1 MNTYANV
8 VARPR
13 EGGQGVDPTGDGIDP
28 IATTLIQLGEAKG
41 AARQL
46 EGDCVDV
53 ARGGTD
59 PSTPMLV
66 KPGEMKGAAR
76 RRDRRAPTASIW
88 LETASI

>member
-13 EGGQGVDPTGDGIDP
+13 EGGQGVDPTGDGIDL
-28 IATTLIQLGEAKG
+28 IATTLIQLGETKG

-46 EGDCVDV
+46 EDDCVDV
-53 ARGGTD
+53 AGGGAD
-59 PSTPMLV
+59 PSTPTLV

-76 RRDRRAPTASIW
+76 RRRVPTASI
-88 LETASI
+88 